1 MHFLNN
7 LYKTSKSIY
16 IRNKNAVR
24 RVEDAVKHKHETKNE
39 VADQNAPSTSNKQFE
54 EKRAMKRSI
63 DTTLEAPPVPTKPK
77 EQTADE
83 KRLHKQVLREEKKR
97 LAEEKSMKRRL
108 KLEIKP
114 DRDFKEHK
122 RRVQKR
128 ISTAFK

>member
-1 MHFLNN
+1 M
-7 LYKTSKSIY
+7 K
-16 IRNKNAVR
+16 
-24 RVEDAVKHKHETKNE
+24 DAAKHKHETF
-39 VADQNAPSTSNKQFE
+39 TSNQKHSK
-54 EKRAMKRSI
+54 EKWAMKRSI
-63 DTTLEAPPVPTKPK
+63 DTTLEAPLVKTTKPK
-77 EQTADE
+77 EQTAEE
-83 KRLHKQVLREEKKR
+83 KCLHKQALREEKKR